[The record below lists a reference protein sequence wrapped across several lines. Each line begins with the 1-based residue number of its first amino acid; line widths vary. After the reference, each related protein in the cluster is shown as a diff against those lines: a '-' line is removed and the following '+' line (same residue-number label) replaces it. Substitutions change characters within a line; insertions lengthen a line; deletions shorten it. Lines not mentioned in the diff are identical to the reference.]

1 MGLHRGRAGTS
12 TEVNPE
18 GAIGLTRFLLQT
30 PVVIFWTR
38 FFKGS
43 LRENGGRA
51 NDSTEHR

>member
-30 PVVIFWTR
+30 TVVIFQA
-38 FFKGS
+38 GS
-43 LRENGGRA
+43 YLARIVHCLG
-51 NDSTEHR
+51 